1 MSTFRPPTDNL
12 LSYTNPLERTGLGYQ
27 LFKFAPP
34 EPRGRN
40 VFKLNDNSYVETAPF
55 DPATIVET
63 YHGGH
68 DHEVDAT
75 EVAALTAAGYGANI
89 T

>member
-12 LSYTNPLERTGLGYQ
+12 VSYTNSLERTGLAYQ

-40 VFKLNDNSYVETAPF
+40 VFKLDDNSYVETTPP
-55 DPATIVET
+55 DQSTIIRT

-68 DHEVDAT
+68 DHEVNAT
-75 EVAALTAAGYGANI
+75 EVAELTAAGYGANI